1 MLKLN
6 LMTIVKQIQF
16 IKLQNDVRTS
26 TLIFITK
33 YSTKMYLIFMYC
45 RSWQAIGVHVQ
56 NFKFQVP
63 ADLSFSFV
71 RFR

>member
-33 YSTKMYLIFMYC
+33 YSTKMYLIFMY
-45 RSWQAIGVHVQ
+45 
-56 NFKFQVP
+56 
-63 ADLSFSFV
+63 
-71 RFR
+71 